1 MTSKETPTPPPSNH
15 DVEHSIGA
23 LLKLAG
29 ERTSPS
35 TTATMRA
42 RVAAHTSWRQAVNR
56 KQLAARKRR
65 FMSLFA
71 GGALAA
77 SVAAFMLMHTTSLAI
92 VEVAQIVKTEGD
104 VQRLDQRSVIRT
116 AQSVTSGETI
126 QTLQGR
132 VALNINGLSL
142 RLDRNTR
149 LVATSAQDMR
159 LEYGRVYVDSEGINN
174 HAVLKIHTPQGL
186 VQHEGTQYQVAA
198 DDHETRV
205 QVREGR
211 VNMLLDKTQ
220 QHVQLG
226 AGQTV
231 TMNAN
236 QMGDVQSQPGYGDEW
251 SWAADIAP
259 EFNIE
264 GRPLSELLVWLAR
277 EHGWHV
283 RYESIEVER
292 TALDTRLHGAL
303 LARNTKQQLENI
315 GLITGMNLRL
325 DQGVLLVAS
334 QTEEK

>member
-1 MTSKETPTPPPSNH
+1 
-15 DVEHSIGA
+15 
-23 LLKLAG
+23 
-29 ERTSPS
+29 
-35 TTATMRA
+35 
-42 RVAAHTSWRQAVNR
+42 
-56 KQLAARKRR
+56 
-65 FMSLFA
+65 
-71 GGALAA
+71 
-77 SVAAFMLMHTTSLAI
+77 
-92 VEVAQIVKTEGD
+92 
-104 VQRLDQRSVIRT
+104 
-116 AQSVTSGETI
+116 
-126 QTLQGR
+126 
-132 VALNINGLSL
+132 
-142 RLDRNTR
+142 
-149 LVATSAQDMR
+149 
-159 LEYGRVYVDSEGINN
+159 
-174 HAVLKIHTPQGL
+174 

-226 AGQTV
+226 AGQAV

-303 LARNTKQQLENI
+303 LTRNTKQQLENI